1 MTTFSEFLN
10 TNNISVSFF
19 EYAQGDT
26 LDEFYGVFNNS
37 ILTPIDF
44 DKFIRAFKSRFL
56 NRTLVQDFTV
66 PQFINDFYACVTEF
80 EANEQNLR
88 LPLISAIGKISNGKY
103 KKEETTLSNN
113 LTTEISSVRT
123 LENTITDTTEQKDYH
138 APANILGLDNS
149 NIKGGQTGNDTSE
162 KSETQND
169 DNTQS
174 TTQTTTNSIE
184 VYGELTAQEIELIQE
199 YSKKFL
205 GRCLNY
211 FEPLFLG
218 VF

>member
-1 MTTFSEFLN
+1 MTTFSEFL
-10 TNNISVSFF
+10 TENNLTVSFF
-19 EYAQGDT
+19 EYAQGKT

-56 NRTLVQDFTV
+56 NRTLIKDYT
-66 PQFINDFYACVTEF
+66 PSQFINDFYACVTEF
-80 EANEQNLR
+80 EANEQFLR
-88 LPLISAIGKISNGKY
+88 LPLLSAIGKISNGKY

-123 LENTITDTTEQKDYH
+123 LENTITDTNELKEYH

-149 NIKGGQTGNDTSE
+149 NIKGGNTGNDTSE

-184 VYGELTAQEIELIQE
+184 VYGELTAHEIELIQE